1 MTNHIVV
8 LGAGYA
14 GLGAAKRAARRLRST
29 GVRVTLVNAADRFV
43 ERVRLHQL
51 AAGQRLPDLP
61 LAGLLDGTGVGLVVA
76 QVTGLDLQARTVQL
90 DGPPYTLSYDVLV
103 YALGSAADLDAVPG
117 VREHAYPI
125 ATAGDAVRLR
135 ARLAGPGPVTVVGGG
150 LTGIETAAEL
160 AETRPG
166 LRVELLCAGPVAPGL
181 SVRGRRHVLRAF
193 ARLGVVVREH
203 EPVAKVGPDGV
214 LLESG
219 DELPARTVVWAG
231 GFRVSPLAAASGLRT
246 DAEGRMVVDRSL
258 RSVSHPEVF
267 GIGDAA
273 APTGER
279 PGERSRMSCQTGLPM
294 GLCTG
299 DAVAGLVAGREPGP
313 ARFRHVWRNV
323 SLGRRDG
330 VTQFTRA
337 DDSPLDVVLTGRAS
351 AAFKE
356 SIIRGTVQAMR
367 HPGPYRPWA

>member
-1 MTNHIVV
+1 MTDHIVV

-61 LAGLLDGTGVGLVVA
+61 LAGLLDGTGVGLVLA

-103 YALGSAADLDAVPG
+103 YALGSAAELDTVPG
-117 VREHAYPI
+117 VREHAWPI
-125 ATAGDAVRLR
+125 ATEDDAVRLR
-135 ARLAGPGPVTVVGGG
+135 ARLAGPGPGPVTVVGGG

-181 SVRGRRHVLRAF
+181 SVRGRRHVHRAF

-219 DELPARTVVWAG
+219 DEVPARTVVWAG

-246 DAEGRMVVDRSL
+246 DEEGRMVVDRSL

-273 APTGER
+273 AP
-279 PGERSRMSCQTGLPM
+279 PGERSSMSCQTGLPM

-299 DAVAGLVAGREPGP
+299 DAVADLVTGRKPGP
-313 ARFRHVWRNV
+313 ARFRHVWRNL

-356 SIIRGTVQAMR
+356 SIIRGTVQVMR
-367 HPGPYRPWA
+367 HPGPYRPLA

>member
-29 GVRVTLVNAADRFV
+29 GGRVTLVNAAGRFV

-51 AAGQRLPDLP
+51 AAGQRLPGLP
-61 LAGLLDGTGVGLVVA
+61 LAGLLGGTGVELVVA
-76 QVTGLDLQARTVQL
+76 RVTGLDLHARTVLL

-103 YALGSAADLDAVPG
+103 YALGSAADLDTVPG

-166 LRVELLCAGPVAPGL
+166 LRVELLCAGPAGPDL
-181 SVRGRRHVLRAF
+181 SVRGRRHVHRAF

-219 DELPARTVVWAG
+219 GEVPARTVVWAG
-231 GFRVSPLAAASGLRT
+231 GVRVSPLAAASGLRT
-246 DAEGRMVVDRSL
+246 DAAGRMVVDRSL

-273 APTGER
+273 AP
-279 PGERSRMSCQTGLPM
+279 PGERSSMSCQIGLPM

-299 DAVAGLVAGREPGP
+299 DAVADLVAGREPGP
-313 ARFRHVWRNV
+313 AWFRHVWRNV
-323 SLGRRDG
+323 GLGRRDG

-337 DDSPLDVVLTGRAS
+337 DGRPLDVVLTGRAS

-356 SIIRGTVQAMR
+356 RIVRGTVQAMR

>member
-29 GVRVTLVNAADRFV
+29 GAQVTLVNAADRFV
-43 ERVRLHQL
+43 ERVRLHQF

-61 LAGLLDGTGVGLVVA
+61 LAGLLGGTGVELVVA
-76 QVTGLDLQARTVQL
+76 EVTGLDLQERTVQL
-90 DGPPYTLSYDVLV
+90 SGPPYTLSYDVLV
-103 YALGSAADLDAVPG
+103 YALGSAADLDTVPG
-117 VREHAYPI
+117 VREHACPI

-135 ARLAGPGPVTVVGGG
+135 ARLRAQPAGPGPVTVVGGG

-160 AETRPG
+160 AETHPG
-166 LRVELLCAGPVAPGL
+166 LRVELVCAGPVGPGL
-181 SVRGRRHVLRAF
+181 SVRGRRHIHRAF

-214 LLESG
+214 LLETG
-219 DELPARTVVWAG
+219 DEVPARTVVWAA

-246 DAEGRMVVDRSL
+246 DEEDRMVVDRSL

-273 APTGER
+273 AP
-279 PGERSRMSCQTGLPM
+279 PGERSLMSCQTGLPM

-299 DAVAGLVAGREPGP
+299 DAVADLVTGREPRR
-313 ARFRHVWRNV
+313 ARFRHVWRNI

-356 SIIRGTVQAMR
+356 TIIRGTVWIMR
-367 HPGPYRPWA
+367 RPGPWL